1 MNSGSV
7 PAPPGVGGP
16 VARSVWRKTC
26 SKLPLILLLIGM
38 STALF
43 FVQDR
48 GYFYRNT
55 WNPSEHFE
63 WLSSHNLTVAV
74 NYSFENHFLGFVNQ
88 SVDAEDNIDYGVY
101 ADSDSNNVSDYRVYN
116 RFPPGGYFLIKLVT
130 LPFGD
135 DLSNRIYAAR
145 ILMLSLFAGTA
156 ALAYWSLCRLTHNRW
171 IASAVTL
178 TVLSSTQSLLFND
191 MIVPE
196 LGPDLFGFALAFHG
210 MVIFTQEDRF
220 RQLMVKSCIALLLGW
235 HVLAMLLVF
244 IILNLVKEIIKARK
258 ILSAREIFVSV
269 ITSRY
274 FLLGVVALGIGI
286 LILGYNIGNE
296 YYALNIRGGEQL
308 ALTDLPS
315 INSIL
320 FRTGLSQASASH
332 FAIGTELLEGQLSR
346 IGLLSIPF
354 AFLGSSS
361 PYLDLSWRMVGSLNL
376 FVGIVVVGVCIIGL
390 FLVRHRILAVTAVFA
405 GIIWAIVMRRFAVLH
420 GFDALF
426 YAGIPLFFYTLILLL
441 MRKLLSARL
450 MPLGTLVAFLIFTF
464 SNYRM
469 GVDRNDEA
477 VTFHESA
484 IKDFSVIREFTGGK
498 SVFVPVADTYGEMNR
513 LVGAAYG
520 LQYYLSGSNI
530 VFENYGCD
538 RNWDEIDY
546 LLRFGYEDT
555 PDLLTPDNQRFF
567 LSDRNIYGQR
577 IDRLVQADKPVVQS
591 DFDVYLTDDRK
602 LVYVGD
608 RCVINDLGYDFVVPV
623 SLAIYPVKAEDL
635 ADTGRDHELVTLN
648 YIEHSVVDAN
658 RYVLIYD
665 LPHYEI
671 DIIST
676 WQYADDSEIWGG
688 MFFGPEHLVDAEL
701 LQKVDRIA
709 TSNGP
714 TIRNHFD
721 IYVTDERSLIYV
733 RSPCQN
739 SDISVEFFLHV
750 FPNDIEDLPE
760 HRGQHLFDN
769 YDFDFIDYGTWD
781 GQRCVAEI
789 KLPSYEVDSI
799 LTGQF
804 ADQSTIWQDEIQYH
818 SAVR

>member
-1 MNSGSV
+1 
-7 PAPPGVGGP
+7 
-16 VARSVWRKTC
+16 
-26 SKLPLILLLIGM
+26 
-38 STALF
+38 
-43 FVQDR
+43 
-48 GYFYRNT
+48 
-55 WNPSEHFE
+55 
-63 WLSSHNLTVAV
+63 
-74 NYSFENHFLGFVNQ
+74 
-88 SVDAEDNIDYGVY
+88 
-101 ADSDSNNVSDYRVYN
+101 
-116 RFPPGGYFLIKLVT
+116 
-130 LPFGD
+130 
-135 DLSNRIYAAR
+135 
-145 ILMLSLFAGTA
+145 MLSLFAGTA

>member
-1 MNSGSV
+1 
-7 PAPPGVGGP
+7 
-16 VARSVWRKTC
+16 
-26 SKLPLILLLIGM
+26 M

-43 FVQDR
+43 FVEDR
-48 GYFYRNT
+48 GYLYRNT

-88 SVDAEDNIDYGVY
+88 SVDAEGNIDYGVY
-101 ADSDSNNVSDYRVYN
+101 ADVDSGSASDYRVYN

-156 ALAYWSLCRLTHNRW
+156 VLAYWSLYRLTYNRW

-178 TVLSSTQSLLFND
+178 TVFSSTQFLLFND

-210 MVIFTQEDRF
+210 MVIFTQEGRF

-244 IILNLVKEIIKARK
+244 IILNLAKEIIRTRK

-296 YYALNIRGGEQL
+296 YYALNIRGREQL

-332 FAIGTELLEGQLSR
+332 FAIGTGLLEGQLSR

-361 PYLDLSWRMVGSLNL
+361 PYSDLSWQMVGSLNL
-376 FVGIVVVGVCIIGL
+376 FVGIVVVGVCMIGL
-390 FLVRHRILAVTAVFA
+390 FLIRHRILAITAVFA
-405 GIIWAIVMRRFAVLH
+405 GVIWAIVMRRFAVSH

-450 MPLGTLVAFLIFTF
+450 MPLGSLIAFLLFTF
-464 SNYRM
+464 SSYRM
-469 GVDRNDEA
+469 GADRNSEA
-477 VTFHESA
+477 VAFHVSA
-484 IKDFSVIREFTGGK
+484 IKDFNVIRDLAGDK
-498 SVFVPVADTYGEMNR
+498 SVFVPVADTYSEMNR

-530 VFENYGCD
+530 VFGNYDCD
-538 RNWDEIDY
+538 RDWDEIDY
-546 LLRFGYEDT
+546 LLRFRYEDT

-567 LSDRNIYGQR
+567 LYNRNIYGQR
-577 IDRLVQADKPVVQS
+577 IDELIQADKPVVQS
-591 DFDVYLTDDRK
+591 GFDVYLTSDRK
-602 LVYVGD
+602 LVYVSD
-608 RCVINDLGYDFVVPV
+608 RCVTNDLGYNPIAPI
-623 SLAIYPVKAEDL
+623 SLAIYPVNTEDL
-635 ADTGRDHELVTLN
+635 MDTNRDHKLVTFNLAQ
-648 YIEHSVVDAN
+648 HSVIDAD
-658 RYVLIYD
+658 RYVSIHD

-676 WQYADDSEIWGG
+676 WQYENDSQMWGG
-688 MFFGPEHLVDAEL
+688 MFFGPEHLVDTDL
-701 LQKVDRIA
+701 LQKIDQVVTSSEPIA
-709 TSNGP
+709 
-714 TIRNHFD
+714 RNHFD
-721 IYVTDERSLIYV
+721 IYFTDERSLIYV
-733 RSPCQN
+733 RNPCRN
-739 SDISVEFFLHV
+739 GDTSGDFFLHV
-750 FPNDIEDLPE
+750 FPSDIRVLPE
-760 HRGQHLFDN
+760 HRRQHTFDN
-769 YDFDFIDYGTWD
+769 YDFSFIDYGTWD
-781 GQRCVAEI
+781 GQRCVAEVR
-789 KLPSYEVDSI
+789 LPNYGIDSI

-804 ADQSTIWQDEIQYH
+804 ADQGAIWQSEIQYR

>member
-1 MNSGSV
+1 
-7 PAPPGVGGP
+7 
-16 VARSVWRKTC
+16 
-26 SKLPLILLLIGM
+26 M

-88 SVDAEDNIDYGVY
+88 SVDAEGNIDYGVY
-101 ADSDSNNVSDYRVYN
+101 ADVDSRDVSDYRVYN

-156 ALAYWSLCRLTHNRW
+156 VLAYWSLCRLTHNRW

-178 TVLSSTQSLLFND
+178 TVFSSTQSLLFND
-191 MIVPE
+191 VIVPE

-210 MVIFTQEDRF
+210 MVIFTQEGRF
-220 RQLMVKSCIALLLGW
+220 RQLMVKSCVALLLGW

-244 IILNLVKEIIKARK
+244 IILNLAKEIIKARK
-258 ILSAREIFVSV
+258 MVSV
-269 ITSRY
+269 REMFVLVIASRY

-361 PYLDLSWRMVGSLNL
+361 PYSDLSWQMVGSHNL
-376 FVGIVVVGVCIIGL
+376 FAGIVVVGVCMIGL
-390 FLVRHRILAVTAVFA
+390 FLVRHRILAITAVFA
-405 GIIWAIVMRRFAVLH
+405 GIIWAIVMRRFAVSH

-441 MRKLLSARL
+441 MRKLLSARF
-450 MPLGTLVAFLIFTF
+450 MPWGTLVAFLLFTF
-464 SNYRM
+464 SSYRM
-469 GVDRNDEA
+469 GADRNNETVA
-477 VTFHESA
+477 FHESA
-484 IKDFSVIREFTGGK
+484 IKDFNVIREFTGGK

-530 VFENYGCD
+530 VFVNYDCD

-546 LLRFGYEDT
+546 LLRFRYEDT
-555 PDLLTPDNQRFF
+555 PDLLTPHNQRFF
-567 LSDRNIYGQR
+567 LYDRNIYGQR
-577 IDRLVQADKPVVQS
+577 IDRLVQADKPAVQS

-602 LVYVGD
+602 LVYIGD
-608 RCVINDLGYDFVVPV
+608 RCVTNDLGYDFVIPI
-623 SLAIYPVKAEDL
+623 SLAIYPVNAEDL
-635 ADTGRDHELVTLN
+635 ADADRDHELVILN
-648 YIEHSVVDAN
+648 YIERSVVDAN

-676 WQYADDSEIWGG
+676 WQYANDSRVWGG
-688 MFFGPEHLVDAEL
+688 TFFGPEHLVDTDL
-701 LQKVDRIA
+701 LQKVDRVVA
-709 TSNGP
+709 SNEP

-721 IYVTDERSLIYV
+721 IYITDERSLIYV
-733 RSPCQN
+733 RNLCQN

-750 FPNDIEDLPE
+750 IPSDVKDLPE
-760 HRGQHLFDN
+760 HRGQHTFDN
-769 YDFDFIDYGTWD
+769 YDFDFINYGTWD

-789 KLPSYEVDSI
+789 KLPSYQIDSI

-804 ADQSTIWQDEIQYH
+804 ADEGAIWQDEIQYRF
-818 SAVR
+818 AVR

>member
-1 MNSGSV
+1 MNSGSA

-16 VARSVWRKTC
+16 VARSVWRKAR

-48 GYFYRNT
+48 GYFHRNT

-88 SVDAEDNIDYGVY
+88 SVDAEGNIDYGVY
-101 ADSDSNNVSDYRVYN
+101 ADSESRDVSDYRAYN

-156 ALAYWSLCRLTHNRW
+156 VLAYWSLCRLTHNRW

-178 TVLSSTQSLLFND
+178 VVFSSTQSLLFND
-191 MIVPE
+191 MIAPE

-210 MVIFTQEDRF
+210 IVIFTQEDRF

-244 IILNLVKEIIKARK
+244 IILNSIEEIIKARK
-258 ILSAREIFVSV
+258 MLSVREIFASV

-274 FLLGVVALGIGI
+274 FLLGVVALGIGV

-296 YYALNIRGGEQL
+296 YYALNVRGSEQL

-332 FAIGTELLEGQLSR
+332 FAIGTGLLEGQLSR

-354 AFLGSSS
+354 AFLGSSA
-361 PYLDLSWRMVGSLNL
+361 PYSDLSWQMVGSLNL
-376 FVGIVVVGVCIIGL
+376 FVGIIVVGVCIIGL
-390 FLVRHRILAVTAVFA
+390 FLVRHRILAITAVFA
-405 GIIWAIVMRRFAVLH
+405 GVIWAIVMRRFAVSH

-426 YAGIPLFFYTLILLL
+426 YAGIPLFFYTLVLLL
-441 MRKLLSARL
+441 IRKLLNARF
-450 MPLGTLVAFLIFTF
+450 MPLGTLVAFLLFTF
-464 SNYRM
+464 SSYRM
-469 GVDRNDEA
+469 GVDRNSEA
-477 VTFHESA
+477 VMFHESA
-484 IKDFSVIREFTGGK
+484 IKDFDVIREFTGGK

-546 LLRFGYEDT
+546 FLRFKYEDM
-555 PDLLTPDNQRFF
+555 PDLLTPHNQRFF
-567 LSDRNIYGQR
+567 LYDRNIYGQR
-577 IDRLVQADKPVVQS
+577 IDRLVQADKPAVQS

-602 LVYVGD
+602 LVYIGD
-608 RCVINDLGYDFVVPV
+608 RCVTNDLEYDFVIPI
-623 SLAIYPVKAEDL
+623 SLAIYPVSAEDL
-635 ADTGRDHELVTLN
+635 TDTNRDHELVTFD
-648 YIEHSVVDAN
+648 YIEHSVLDAN

-671 DIIST
+671 DIISS
-676 WQYADDSEIWGG
+676 WQYANDSRIWGG
-688 MFFGPEHLVDAEL
+688 TFFGPEHLVDTEL
-701 LQKVDRIA
+701 LQRVDRVV

-721 IYVTDERSLIYV
+721 IYVTDEGSLIYAKD
-733 RSPCQN
+733 PCHN
-739 SDISVEFFLHV
+739 SDISVDFFLHV
-750 FPNDIEDLPE
+750 FPSDVKDLPE
-760 HRGQHLFDN
+760 HRGQHIFDN
-769 YDFDFIDYGTWD
+769 YDFDFINYGTWD

-789 KLPSYEVDSI
+789 KLPDYGIDSI

-804 ADQSTIWQDEIQYH
+804 ADQGAIWQDEIQYR